1 MSCTLDAIPYFREIA
16 LGLIVVLMA
25 ASFFIREKCNCKEE
39 IEALKKRLE
48 ALENVQG

>member
-16 LGLIVVLMA
+16 LGLIVALMA
-25 ASFFIREKCNCKEE
+25 ASFFIREKCSCQKEIAE
-39 IEALKKRLE
+39 LKERLE